1 MPKMRSHRG
10 LSKRVK
16 RTASGRLKRKRA
28 NRRHILVTK
37 SRKRKRQLGG
47 SAYIAGVEEKRLN
60 AILNM

>member
-28 NRRHILVTK
+28 YRRHILVTK
-37 SRKRKRQLGG
+37 SRKRKRQLAG
-47 SAYIAGVEEKRLN
+47 SAMIAKVEEKRLN
-60 AILNM
+60 AILSM